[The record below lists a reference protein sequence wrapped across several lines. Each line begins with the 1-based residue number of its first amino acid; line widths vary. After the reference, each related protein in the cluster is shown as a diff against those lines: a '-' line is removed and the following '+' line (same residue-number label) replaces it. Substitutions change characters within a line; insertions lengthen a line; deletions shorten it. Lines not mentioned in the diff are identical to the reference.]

1 MFHLKLELIILILK
15 ADKLQTN
22 LLIEEAIQEDKEVLL
37 NLIMSELFQ
46 EIPKTLYQNP
56 KMVLMNIL
64 LLSILN

>member
-1 MFHLKLELIILILK
+1 MLHLKLELIILILK